1 MTSQQFETPT
11 EITFRISHV
20 KNGKIT
26 RNHEEEY
33 VNITQV
39 IRGNKSKQL
48 LSFKEDQKEDIA
60 KLEKELGKPVF
71 KAGSITGDKRSTYI
85 HEKFLERILR
95 WYEMDEKL
103 IIDKFVRHDT
113 REIGSY
119 NYSDF
124 NILIHLETKYIN
136 ASHMCKTFGNKDLA
150 DWMDNKSTKELFE
163 IYAKMES
170 IPVENIVKKKL
181 GNYVK
186 NSWIPRKLVQ
196 SLAMWCS
203 SEYYY
208 YACEILD
215 LFQNDPMKL
224 VALAIKEHDRQTGQH
239 TVAIIASTDNKE
251 EYEQRVQ
258 FLEDQLKAYA
268 EKLVSKDNQL
278 VLATNKYELVKLEK
292 NMVEFD
298 LIGLKDDTKMYRNVL
313 NDWGGDNI
321 ALDGQLRLTSEV
333 LSNQEEKYSYQ
344 IEELNTWV
352 QKLKDE
358 LTLERAEKSQLVD
371 ELNIAQAENETLMEE
386 KDNLDEYEEEMAI
399 EQSKKKR
406 APRGTSTAST
416 ASKSKTAKPKA
427 PKKQKGKESSGAM
440 YEPLILKDPK
450 DKSISISIYTKI
462 DLDGISCIYA
472 PGKLVKS
479 YQSKMNYQ
487 HRGSA
492 QLANVKGTSASEYL
506 DNFIEENPTAFISHS
521 GYEFMVEKNETFE
534 RKFNEFFKDV
544 ILKKILSSG
553 YPARASECLTSF

>member
-1 MTSQQFETPT
+1 MSNSNSLDIPLTISFKYY
-11 EITFRISHV
+11 EITSRLTRENNFCDISDL
-20 KNGKIT
+20 
-26 RNHEEEY
+26 RNDSGSVNFATFKSSQEVYLDDIKEE
-33 VNITQV
+33 I
-39 IRGNKSKQL
+39 
-48 LSFKEDQKEDIA
+48 KEDPIKIV
-60 KLEKELGKPVF
+60 GK
-71 KAGSITGDKRSTYI
+71 KTYV
-85 HEKFLERILR
+85 HEKILERVLR
-95 WYEMDEKL
+95 FFAVSEADV
-103 IIDKFVRHDT
+103 IDKFVHPSNRSVGYYEYDKLKV
-113 REIGSY
+113 
-119 NYSDF
+119 
-124 NILIHLETKYIN
+124 LIHLESKYIN
-136 ASHMCKTFGNKDLA
+136 ASKFCPLFRKKMWRWTELKATKDLIKFYA
-150 DWMDNKSTKELFE
+150 EQHNLE
-163 IYAKMES
+163 IDE
-170 IPVENIVKKKL
+170 VVKKGL
-181 GNYVK
+181 EYDFDD
-186 NSWIPRKLVQ
+186 SWIPQNLLPM
-196 SLAMWCS
+196 LAMWCS
-203 SEYYY
+203 PEY
-208 YACEILD
+208 A
-215 LFQNDPMKL
+215 LFVSDIMNLYHTDPMKL

-358 LTLERAEKSQLVD
+358 LTLERSEKSQLID

-416 ASKSKTAKPKA
+416 ASTAPKSKTAKPKA